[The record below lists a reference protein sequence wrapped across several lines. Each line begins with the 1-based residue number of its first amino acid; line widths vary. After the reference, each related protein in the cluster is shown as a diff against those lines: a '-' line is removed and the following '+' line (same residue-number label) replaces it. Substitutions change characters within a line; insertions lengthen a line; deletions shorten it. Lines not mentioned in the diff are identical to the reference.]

1 MHILRVVTPAWLALV
16 VVSMRNGI
24 NGFGYRKREQ
34 HLWPQ
39 KYESCAG
46 KLQSPVG
53 ISTSKAIALPLPAL
67 EMIGYHDFL
76 SMPQILTNN
85 GQTVK
90 LTVNKNAMYG
100 RLPYIFGAVLQ
111 RNRQYEM
118 EQLHFH
124 WGIKNN
130 RGAEHV
136 LNGVRYPMEMHIVH
150 RNMAYSNISYAL
162 RHEDGVVVVATLFQL
177 QDEDNE
183 LIRSLISE
191 LADVQ
196 WARTELS
203 VNVSLALASLIPSN
217 TDIFYTYKG
226 SLTTPPCSEAVTWII
241 FATPVPISFRQIN
254 TFRKLS
260 NGEET
265 LGDNFR
271 LLQDIGQRKVYI
283 RRLDPSFWTKNIK
296 RDDSRFDFAN
306 LSWFWS

>member
-1 MHILRVVTPAWLALV
+1 MHILRVISPAWLILV
-16 VVSMRNGI
+16 LDSCNGI
-24 NGFGYRKREQ
+24 NGFGYSKKEQ

-39 KYESCAG
+39 KYDVCAG
-46 KLQSPVG
+46 KLQSPVA

-67 EMIGYHDFL
+67 EMVGYHDFL
-76 SMPQILTNN
+76 PTPQILMNN
-85 GQTVK
+85 GKTVK
-90 LTVNKNAMYG
+90 LTTDKTAIHG
-100 RLPYIFGAVLQ
+100 RLPYIFGAILQ
-111 RNRQYEM
+111 RNQQYEM
-118 EQLHFH
+118 EELHFH

-150 RNMAYSNISYAL
+150 RNMAYSNFSHAL

-183 LIRSLISE
+183 LVRSLISE
-191 LADVQ
+191 LPDVQ
-196 WARTELS
+196 WAHTKLS
-203 VNVSLALASLIPSN
+203 VNISLALAFLIPSN

-226 SLTTPPCSEAVTWII
+226 SLTTPPCSEVVTWII
-241 FATPVPISFRQIN
+241 FAVPVPLSFRQVN

-260 NGEET
+260 NGEEI

-271 LLQDIGQRKVYI
+271 LLQDIGQRKIYI
-283 RRLDPSFWTKNIK
+283 RRLDPSLWTKDIK
-296 RDDSRFDFAN
+296 RDDSRLKFAN

>member
-1 MHILRVVTPAWLALV
+1 MCIRQVVMTWLILIAIPH
-16 VVSMRNGI
+16 NGI
-24 NGFGYRKREQ
+24 HGFGYSKKEQ

-46 KLQSPVG
+46 KLQSPVA
-53 ISTSKAIALPLPAL
+53 ISTAKAIVLPFPAL

-76 SMPQILTNN
+76 PTPQILINN

-90 LTVNKNAMYG
+90 LTIDKNAIYG
-100 RLPYIFGAVLQ
+100 RLPYIFGAILKQ
-111 RNRQYEM
+111 NQQYEM

-150 RNMAYSNISYAL
+150 RNMAYPNISYAL
-162 RHEDGVVVVATLFQL
+162 QNKDGVVVVASFFQL

-183 LIRSLISE
+183 LLRSFINKLP
-191 LADVQ
+191 DVQ
-196 WARTELS
+196 WANTELS
-203 VNVSLALASLIPSN
+203 VNLSLALASLIPTN

-226 SLTTPPCSEAVTWII
+226 SLTTPPCSEVVTWII
-241 FATPVPISFRQIN
+241 FAIPVPISFHQMN
-254 TFRKLS
+254 MFRKLS

-271 LLQDIGQRKVYI
+271 LLQDIGQRKIYT
-283 RRLDPSFWTKNIK
+283 RRLDPLLSTK
-296 RDDSRFDFAN
+296 RDKSQLNFAN